1 MIQRVLIANRGEIAL
16 RILRSLHREGRE
28 GVVVYSDADAQSL
41 AVREADATFALGS
54 APAPDSYLRTDRLL
68 EAAAATDCDAV
79 HPGYG
84 FLSENPT
91 FADAVRA
98 AGLTFIGPSSEA
110 LRVMG
115 DKDKARS
122 AMLEAGVPILPGAT
136 GEEISAD
143 LTGAAARVG
152 CPLLLKAAAGG
163 GGKGMRVYPRPATLR
178 QPSPRCSGRR
188 QRLWPRRG
196 APRTLAPRCSAWV
209 QIRTSTPSLALYDR
223 DCSASGDT
231 RRCWRGSAQT

>member
-54 APAPDSYLRTDRLL
+54 APARDSYLRTDRLL
-68 EAAAATDCDAV
+68 EAAAATDSDAV

-115 DKDKARS
+115 DKDQARS
-122 AMLEAGVPILPGAT
+122 AMLEAGVPVLPGAT

-143 LTGAAARVG
+143 LNGAAARVG
-152 CPLLLKAAAGG
+152 CPASAGQGAGIRGVG
-163 GGKGMRVYPRPATLR
+163 GDSTAHRTR
-178 QPSPRCSGRR
+178 QVGEK
-188 QRLWPRRG
+188 
-196 APRTLAPRCSAWV
+196 
-209 QIRTSTPSLALYDR
+209 R
-223 DCSASGDT
+223 DD
-231 RRCWRGSAQT
+231 

>member
-1 MIQRVLIANRGEIAL
+1 M
-16 RILRSLHREGRE
+16 
-28 GVVVYSDADAQSL
+28 VYSDADAQSL

-54 APAPDSYLRTDRLL
+54 APAPDSYLCTDRLL

-115 DKDKARS
+115 DKDQARS

-143 LTGAAARVG
+143 LNGAAARVG
-152 CPLLLKAAAGG
+152 FPFC
-163 GGKGMRVYPRPATLR
+163 
-178 QPSPRCSGRR
+178 
-188 QRLWPRRG
+188 
-196 APRTLAPRCSAWV
+196 
-209 QIRTSTPSLALYDR
+209 
-223 DCSASGDT
+223 
-231 RRCWRGSAQT
+231 